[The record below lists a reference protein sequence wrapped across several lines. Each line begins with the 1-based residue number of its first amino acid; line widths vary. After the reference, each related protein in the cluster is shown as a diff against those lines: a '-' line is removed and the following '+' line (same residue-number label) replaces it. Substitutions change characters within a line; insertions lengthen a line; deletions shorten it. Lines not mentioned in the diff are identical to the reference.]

1 MNKKTLCS
9 IYRRGAYAAYSARL
23 AKRRKKVRHDSSRK
37 AAKPHREKLIINR
50 VNDYCFKNLAKVLI
64 ELSLLLFKE
73 ANSVFLEVSVE
84 ITDLFFSISVSISLL
99 SVSKSAFACV
109 N

>member
-23 AKRRKKVRHDSSRK
+23 AKRRK
-37 AAKPHREKLIINR
+37 NR
-50 VNDYCFKNLAKVLI
+50 NLAKVLI
-64 ELSLLLFKE
+64 EPSLLLFKE

-84 ITDLFFSISVSISLL
+84 ITDLFFSIYASISLL
-99 SVSKSAFACV
+99 SVSKSAFACA